1 MVYFRRSWPVSRWNA
16 FDGVGNS
23 TIDQS
28 HIVARYARSRTTGK
42 TILVQG
48 CKQQVTRC
56 ITGKRPPGRICT
68 VQTRRE
74 TDYQQPRIGAAKS
87 RNRQTVVIGKPVL
100 LFYTVSAKT
109 RTTLAALQ
117 VAHSRSIRI
126 CELDHPLLYRYFN
139 EIDFVMCTQ
148 FFQQAQAVGT
158 DSLGAKAEFV

>member
-1 MVYFRRSWPVSRWNA
+1 M
-16 FDGVGNS
+16 
-23 TIDQS
+23 
-28 HIVARYARSRTTGK
+28 RSRAAGK

-48 CKQQVTRC
+48 RKQQVTRC
-56 ITGKRPPGRICT
+56 ITGKRPSGGIRA

-74 TDYQQPRIGAAKS
+74 PDYQQACVGTAKS
-87 RNRQTVVIGKPVL
+87 RNRQTVVTGKPGL
-100 LFYTVSAKT
+100 LFYPVSAKT
-109 RTTLAALQ
+109 RTKLTALQ

-126 CELDHPLLYRYFN
+126 YELDHPLLYRYFN